1 MKNGFEEYKVWKHKV
16 DKVQILGRMTATL
29 TCIAIPNQSIITN
42 KNPLYVRFCL
52 VFKHL
57 QIENEEHRQ
66 KPCSPVVCI
75 LVGRNGQSKI
85 IISFLI

>member
-1 MKNGFEEYKVWKHKV
+1 MALKSIKYGNTQWTRYKSWGGDGNFDLHSN
-16 DKVQILGRMTATL
+16 T
-29 TCIAIPNQSIITN
+29 QSIITN

-75 LVGRNGQSKI
+75 LVGRNGQGKI